1 MNMTKDEITI
11 VENINYK
18 TTVKV
23 SDHKSYLEV
32 FRYNLDFETGKWLEV
47 KRFIINRFEVEGM
60 LRVLNG

>member
-1 MNMTKDEITI
+1 MGKDEITI